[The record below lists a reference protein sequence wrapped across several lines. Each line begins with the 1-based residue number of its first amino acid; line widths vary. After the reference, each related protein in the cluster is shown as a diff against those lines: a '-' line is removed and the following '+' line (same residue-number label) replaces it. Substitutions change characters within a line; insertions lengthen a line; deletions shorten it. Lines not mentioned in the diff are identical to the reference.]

1 MAAVEDF
8 VARVAGG
15 EGGVLF
21 IEGEPG
27 SGKTHALDHLD
38 EEARTSGVR
47 VLYAQ
52 CSRRE
57 AAEPWGV
64 VRQLL
69 DFSLQENLAES
80 APDTLHQLEA
90 ELAGIA
96 ASRRPRTDSVY
107 DLVSCVH
114 AFFVRLSSTMPTVV
128 AVDGVPHSD
137 AESLR
142 VLAFIAQRAHRVGL
156 GVAVTAGL
164 EGTAVGPEALSD
176 LYWTKTARVHT
187 LGPLGEEEAEEIS
200 RQVLG
205 RTSPALT
212 SLCTQLCGG
221 NPLFYRELM
230 RALHKE
236 GGDLDLVRRGGPER
250 LDLRSLARYVADRVE
265 EQAPG
270 AQRLL
275 MSLAV
280 LGPVGPEL
288 LLAAS
293 GMEPGQGE
301 NVLAHLIRTGTV
313 KEGGHLRFAQPV
325 IEHGFRQI
333 ADGGLTQ
340 EVHAEC
346 ARRLFEAREPHT
358 RVARHLLQARPEGD
372 QAVVT
377 ALRRAAREAVLGQ
390 DTHAARLFLER
401 ALGEGCSGTAAA
413 RAVTRDLGGLL
424 LEHWPDEATDVL
436 RRAHG
441 AERRPAHRAALACAL
456 AESVSWSK
464 GPREGLRILRQAQAS
479 SRRPAA
485 ARIIRSRRRLIEWP
499 EEPGSEQVPNGTVS
513 RREAS
518 SPSTEETPS
527 VGAAVEQAM
536 AGERDSAL
544 VSARAVLS
552 GGRPCH
558 NNPGTPPHSVF
569 AVLPLIWADRT
580 EEAEVALKNAS
591 GNLSAGRGPLSCW
604 TAALESGIALNRGR
618 VEESA
623 RSAELALTRL
633 PVEPFG
639 WSDWLLRFHLLQ
651 ALLTAGEFDAVR
663 EQLDRLPPAAAS
675 TWASAVR
682 GQIEGGLSA
691 FSGYYGEAARALSA
705 SGCVLERMR
714 VSNPA
719 VTQWKSWTALLLTE
733 CGQIRSAVRM
743 SESASEVALRWGTPR
758 SIGRARITMGYVLQR
773 DGAPPHQYQGLVKDG
788 LALLEQCSDP
798 VSRAIGFLVAALSAQ
813 KDRDPRVV
821 RERLA
826 ACSRLAR
833 SAGARSLDDH
843 ANMRLRELGD
853 TATAPETAAASISLT
868 DSERR
873 IAETVV
879 SGLTNRQTADQL
891 FVTLRTVEFHLTNI
905 YRKLAISGRDE
916 LREALHHCGKRGIR

>member
-27 SGKTHALDHLD
+27 SGKTHALDRLD

-80 APDTLHQLEA
+80 TPDTPYQLEA
-90 ELAGIA
+90 ELADIA
-96 ASRRPRTDSVY
+96 ASHRPRTDSVY
-107 DLVSCVH
+107 DLVSYIH
-114 AFFVRLSSTMPTVV
+114 AFFVRLASTMPTVV

-142 VLAFIAQRAHRVGL
+142 VLAFIAQLERRVGL

-164 EGTAVGPEALSD
+164 EETAAGPEALSA
-176 LYWTKTARVHT
+176 LYWAKTARVHA

-230 RALHKE
+230 RVLRRE

-265 EQAPG
+265 ERAPG

-288 LLAAS
+288 LLATS

-301 NVLAHLIRTGTV
+301 NVLAHLVRTGTV
-313 KEGGHLRFAQPV
+313 KEGRHLRFAQPV
-325 IEHGFRQI
+325 VEHGFRQI
-333 ADGGLTQ
+333 ADGGLSQ

-346 ARRLFEAREPHT
+346 ARRLFKAREPHT

-377 ALRRAAREAVLGQ
+377 ALRRAAREAVLEQ

-401 ALGEGCSGTAAA
+401 ALGEGCSGTAAE

-464 GPREGLRILRQAQAS
+464 GPREGLRVLRQAQAS
-479 SRRPAA
+479 SRRPAT

-499 EEPGSEQVPNGTVS
+499 GEPGPEQIPNGTVS
-513 RREAS
+513 RPES
-518 SPSTEETPS
+518 PSPSTEEEPS
-527 VGAAVEQAM
+527 VEAALERAM

-552 GGRPCH
+552 SGRACH
-558 NNPGTPPHSVF
+558 NNPRTPPHSVF
-569 AVLPLIWADRT
+569 AVLPLLWADRT
-580 EEAEVALKNAS
+580 EEAEAALKSAAGDLS
-591 GNLSAGRGPLSCW
+591 GGRGPLSCW
-604 TAALESGIALNRGR
+604 TTALESGIALNGGR

-623 RSAELALTRL
+623 RSAALALAHL

-651 ALLTAGEFDAVR
+651 ALLTAGELDAVR
-663 EQLDRLPPAAAS
+663 EQLDRLPPASES
-675 TWASAVR
+675 TWARAVR
-682 GQIEGGLSA
+682 GQVEGGLLA
-691 FSGYYGEAARALSA
+691 VSGYYGEAAGALST

-719 VTQWKSWTALLLTE
+719 VTQWKSCTALLLTE
-733 CGQIRSAVRM
+733 CGQNRSAVRM
-743 SESASEVALRWGTPR
+743 SESASEAALRWGTPR
-758 SIGRARITMGYVLQR
+758 SIGRTRITMGYVLQR
-773 DGAPPHQYQGLVKDG
+773 DGAPFHHYQGLVKDG

-798 VSRAIGFLVAALSAQ
+798 VSRATGLLVAALTARN
-813 KDRDPRVV
+813 DREPRLA

-833 SAGARSLDDH
+833 SAGARNLDDH
-843 ANMRLRELGD
+843 ANAQLRELGG
-853 TATAPETAAASISLT
+853 TTPEAAAASISLT

-916 LREALHHCGKRGIR
+916 LREALHHYGERGIR

>member
-1 MAAVEDF
+1 MVAVEDF
-8 VARVAGG
+8 VAEVGAG

-27 SGKTHALDHLD
+27 AGKTHTLDRLD
-38 EEARTSGVR
+38 EVARTNGVR

-57 AAEPWGV
+57 AVEPWGV
-64 VRQLL
+64 IRQLL
-69 DFSLQENLAES
+69 HFSLQENLAES
-80 APDTLHQLEA
+80 TPDPPYQLEA
-90 ELAGIA
+90 ELASTA
-96 ASRRPRTDSVY
+96 ASHRPRTDSAY
-107 DLVSCVH
+107 DLVSYIH
-114 AFFVRLSSTMPTVV
+114 AFFVRLASTMPTVV

-142 VLAFIAQRAHRVGL
+142 ALAFVAQRARRVGL
-156 GVAVTAGL
+156 GVAVTAGR
-164 EGTAVGPEALSD
+164 EETATEPEALSA
-176 LYWTKTARVHT
+176 LYWAKTARVHA
-187 LGPLGEEEAEEIS
+187 LGPLGKEEAEEIS
-200 RQVLG
+200 QQVLG
-205 RTSPALT
+205 RTNPALT

-230 RALHKE
+230 RILHRE
-236 GGDLDLVRRGGPER
+236 GGNLDLVRHGCSDR

-301 NVLAHLIRTGTV
+301 NVLAHLVRTGTV
-313 KEGGHLRFAQPV
+313 KEGRHLRFAQPV

-333 ADGGLTQ
+333 ADGGLAQ
-340 EVHAEC
+340 EVHARC
-346 ARRLFEAREPHT
+346 ARRLFDAGEPHA
-358 RVARHLLQARPEGD
+358 RVAQHLLQTRPEGD

-377 ALRRAAREAVLGQ
+377 ALRRAAREAVLEQ

-401 ALGEGCSGTAAA
+401 ALGEGCSGTAAE
-413 RAVTRDLGGLL
+413 RAVKRDLGGLL
-424 LEHWPDEATDVL
+424 LEHWPDEAADVL

-441 AERRPAHRAALACAL
+441 AERRPTHRAALACAL
-456 AESVSWSK
+456 AEAVSWSK
-464 GPREGLRILRQAQAS
+464 GPREGLRVLRQAQAS

-499 EEPGSEQVPNGTVS
+499 GEPGSEQIPNGTVS
-513 RREAS
+513 RPEAS
-518 SPSTEETPS
+518 SPRTEEAPS
-527 VGAAVEQAM
+527 VEAALERAM

-552 GGRPCH
+552 GERTCH
-558 NNPGTPPHSVF
+558 NSPGAPPHSVF
-569 AVLPLIWADRT
+569 AVLPLLWADRT
-580 EEAEVALKNAS
+580 DEAEIALKNTAGDLS
-591 GNLSAGRGPLSCW
+591 GGRGPLSCW
-604 TAALESGIALNRGR
+604 TTALESGIALNGGR
-618 VEESA
+618 VDESA
-623 RSAELALTRL
+623 RSAALALARL

-639 WSDWLLRFHLLQ
+639 WSGWLLRFHLLQ
-651 ALLTAGEFDAVR
+651 ALLAAGELDAVR
-663 EQLDRLPPAAAS
+663 EQLDRLPPAAES

-682 GQIEGGLSA
+682 GQIEGGLLA
-691 FSGYYGEAARALSA
+691 VSGSYGEAAGALST
-705 SGCVLERMR
+705 SGCVLERMH

-719 VTQWKSWTALLLTE
+719 ITEWKSCTALLLTE
-733 CGQIRSAVRM
+733 CGQNRSAVRM
-743 SESASEVALRWGTPR
+743 SESASEAALQWGTPR
-758 SIGRARITMGYVLQR
+758 SIGRARVTMGYVLQC
-773 DGAPPHQYQGLVKDG
+773 DGAPLHRYQGLIEDG
-788 LALLEQCSDP
+788 LALLERCRDP
-798 VSRAIGFLVAALSAQ
+798 VSRAIGLLVAALTARN
-813 KDRDPRVV
+813 DRDPRLA

-826 ACSRLAR
+826 AGSRLAR

-843 ANMRLRELGD
+843 VNARLRELGG
-853 TATAPETAAASISLT
+853 TAPEAAATPISLT
-868 DSERR
+868 DSEWR

-879 SGLTNRQTADQL
+879 SGLTNRQAADQL

-916 LREALHHCGKRGIR
+916 LREALHHHERRESR